1 MIVPFPG
8 ALTAQLGKVGGKG
21 QSLIRM
27 TQLGLPVPPGFV
39 LTVDFFQEWLDSLKL
54 VDEWKEF
61 ISSDI
66 KDLKSKCDALKEKA
80 RQFDF
85 SSGQAEAVQ
94 QALTVFE
101 TDTLF
106 AVRSSSPA
114 EDLEGSSFAG
124 GYETVLGVK
133 RTGILEAVRIAFS
146 SSLDFRVLAYKSQHG
161 FDIHDPR
168 IAIVIQQQIDSTASG
183 VAFSINPVNN
193 DYDEAVFNANFGL
206 GESVVSGVCTPDTI
220 IVDKVTMRV
229 KSHVLGAK
237 EERIMLNKDGGTT
250 TLQDDEAKNDFAISD
265 GHVLSLTRHIK
276 TLEEVFQKPVDVEW
290 ALHGDQEYI
299 LQARPVTSYVPLPP
313 SVLTAPGERRKLY
326 WDLTLAVQALEKP
339 MSVMGTS
346 VLRRLLTE
354 WPKEMVGIEFV
365 KGDLNHSIVC
375 PTDGRLYAV
384 LSHLMHIFGIETI
397 HNLLSIMDP
406 LSAQALDEVERD
418 YYSDHQM
425 WPNFVAIKAAPQVL
439 KRMPP
444 ILYCRTF
451 PEKAHQKAQKELA
464 QFKEEIK
471 KESLS
476 KGTINQAANR
486 LIARGIEILANHIMP
501 GFAAARLSLE
511 RIKKTAVGVDEKYLK
526 NLELAMPHNVTV
538 EMGLALYELA
548 QQLPPDTESRTNDI
562 QDQTLSPEFMER
574 WHVFLNEYGHRGPRE
589 LDIASPRNRD
599 TATLLFDQVGTLKSG
614 SNGNNNPRVR
624 YENNKRLREE
634 AYQEICKY
642 LEKTDE
648 RKLSRFK
655 FLYRCWSQFGGYRE
669 TPKYCLI
676 FAIDALRTRIL
687 QEAET
692 LVKQGRLE
700 RVEQVFD
707 LSLDDFEKS
716 VPKKKVDLVELG
728 QNNRKNS
735 DKLAKVQQLPP
746 LIDSRGRI
754 VRPTKLPPSEEGTV
768 IGTPISSGVAKGPI
782 KVLHAADEKPLNFGD
797 ILVARAT
804 DPGWTPLFVNAS
816 AVILEVGGLLQH
828 GALVAR
834 EYGLPCVGG
843 VTGATKLWEDGTIV
857 EVDGTR
863 GVIKVVDEKNA
874 VTSGASSTN
883 RKSPQD

>member
-8 ALTAQLGKVGGKG
+8 AQAAQLSKVGGKG

-39 LTVDFFQEWLDSLKL
+39 LTVDFFQDWLDSLKL
-54 VDEWKEF
+54 TDEWKNF
-61 ISSDI
+61 VSSDV
-66 KDLKSKCDALKEKA
+66 KDLKTRCDALKEKC
-80 RQFDF
+80 RHFNF
-85 SSGQAEAVQ
+85 SKEQADGVQ
-94 QALTVFE
+94 KYLEPFE
-101 TDTLF
+101 SNALF

-133 RTGILEAVRIAFS
+133 RDGILEAVRTAFS
-146 SSLDFRVLAYKSQHG
+146 SSLDYRVLAYKGQHG

-168 IAIVIQQQIDSTASG
+168 IAVVVQQQIDSTASG

-206 GESVVSGVCTPDTI
+206 GESVVSGICTPDTI

-229 KSHVLGAK
+229 KERVLGAK
-237 EERIMLNKDGGTT
+237 EERILLNQDGGTT
-250 TLQDDEAKNDFAISD
+250 SIQDDAASKDFAISD

-299 LQARPVTSYVPLPP
+299 LQARPVTSFVPLPP
-313 SVLTAPGERRKLY
+313 AVMTAPGKKRKLY
-326 WDLTLAVQALEKP
+326 WDVTLAVQALEKP

-346 VLRRLLTE
+346 VLRKLLTD
-354 WPKEMVGIEFV
+354 WPHEIVGIEFV
-365 KGDLNHSIVC
+365 KPDIDHCIVC

-384 LSHLMHIFGIETI
+384 LSHLMHIFGRETV
-397 HNLLSIMDP
+397 HNLLTIMDP
-406 LSAQALDEVERD
+406 LSAQALDEVD
-418 YYSDHQM
+418 PDFYSDHQI
-425 WPNFVAIKAAPQVL
+425 WPNFVALKAAPRVIS
-439 KRMPP
+439 RMPS

-451 PEKAHQKAQKELA
+451 PEEAHKRAQKELA
-464 QFKEEIK
+464 EYKEEIR
-471 KESLS
+471 KESSS
-476 KGTINQAANR
+476 KGSINLVANR
-486 LIARGIEILANHIMP
+486 LIARGIKILAEHVMP
-501 GFAAARLSLE
+501 GFAAARMSLE
-511 RIKKTAVGVDEKYLK
+511 RIKKTAAGVDEKYLK
-526 NLELAMPHNVTV
+526 NLELAMPHNVTI

-548 QQLPPDTESRTNDI
+548 QQLPPDNGSRTNDI

-574 WHVFLNEYGHRGPRE
+574 WHKFLYEYGHRGPRE
-589 LDIASPRNRD
+589 LDIEAPRNRD
-599 TATLLFDQVGTLKSG
+599 TATLLFDQVATLQTGADGK
-614 SNGNNNPRVR
+614 NNPLAR
-624 YENNKRLREE
+624 YEKNKQLREE

-642 LEKTDE
+642 LEKTSE

-655 FLYRCWSQFGGYRE
+655 FLYRCWSTFGGYRE

-687 QEAET
+687 QEAEK

-700 RVEQVFD
+700 NVHQVFD
-707 LSLDDFEKS
+707 LTLDDLEKKA
-716 VPKKKVDLVELG
+716 PKKKIDLIELG
-728 QNNRKNS
+728 QKNRKNS
-735 DKLAKVQQLPP
+735 DKLAKVPQLPP

-754 VRPTKLPPSEEGTV
+754 VRPTKIQAVEEGTV
-768 IGTPISSGVAKGPI
+768 AGTPISSGVARGPI
-782 KVLHAADEKPLNFGD
+782 KVLHTADEKPLNFGD

-804 DPGWTPLFVNAS
+804 DPGWTPLFVNAA

-863 GVIKVVDEKNA
+863 GTIRIVDEKTA
-874 VTSGASSTN
+874 IASGATSSKKT
-883 RKSPQD
+883 SS